1 MQAAL
6 LPEAPE
12 EPAPPAKRPSAALKI
27 LGIGW
32 PVMLTTLA
40 GQARSLLTY
49 WLLNHMSHGDS
60 TEMAA
65 FSLADIW
72 CRVTGICFISGL
84 GGGLDT
90 FASQA
95 YGAKQHKKLGLQVL
109 RTFILLTLF
118 INIPI
123 ITVWLFAEPIL
134 IASGQ
139 DPIVASKVRMYARI
153 AIPGQLCLCL
163 TICLVKMLQAM
174 GKTKKM
180 ASINL
185 SFTAIGLVA
194 TYAAVDKPGHLGVLG
209 AAVVNTSIQ
218 VCTAFVYI
226 LVVARDPECR
236 QCWPGINSSAL
247 RGWCAYLKIAVP
259 CFVMGVCEWW
269 SWDIVTFLAGEC
281 NTVTG
286 HPKIFGG
293 NATDAPSEIL
303 AAQGLMQEILGTSY
317 FLAVGV
323 GAGTGTVV
331 GNALGEGDAAG
342 AARAARVG
350 HLMGTI
356 AIGLGSASLV
366 LLRDYWQYVFPADA
380 DLIRIIRLMII
391 WVAAFGFMDGSQVI
405 LGEVLIGAGKQAVTV
420 PLLVVAYWILGL
432 PLGSVAAFAPP
443 FHVGLLGIW
452 WGMTLGVSLHLAFYL
467 LLVFC
472 PCMPGAIRWDEA
484 AKAAAERIDELGNEE
499 GATPAD
505 EASTIA
511 PLDPARGAI
520 NAERQEPSGGR
531 A

>member
-281 NTVTG
+281 DTVTL
-286 HPKIFGG
+286 P
-293 NATDAPSEIL
+293 
-303 AAQGLMQEILGTSY
+303 TS
-317 FLAVGV
+317 
-323 GAGTGTVV
+323 
-331 GNALGEGDAAG
+331 
-342 AARAARVG
+342 
-350 HLMGTI
+350 
-356 AIGLGSASLV
+356 
-366 LLRDYWQYVFPADA
+366 
-380 DLIRIIRLMII
+380 
-391 WVAAFGFMDGSQVI
+391 
-405 LGEVLIGAGKQAVTV
+405 
-420 PLLVVAYWILGL
+420 LGL
-432 PLGSVAAFAPP
+432 PSSP
-443 FHVGLLGIW
+443 
-452 WGMTLGVSLHLAFYL
+452 HLP
-467 LLVFC
+467 LVTRGRRVQYSHW
-472 PCMPGAIRWDEA
+472 PSEDLRRQRHRRPQRNPRRPGAHAGDTRHVVLP
-484 AKAAAERIDELGNEE
+484 RRR
-499 GATPAD
+499 
-505 EASTIA
+505 
-511 PLDPARGAI
+511 RGSGHGHSC
-520 NAERQEPSGGR
+520 RQRTRGR
-531 A
+531 